1 MKPLSLLQDDNKIKN
16 KDVYIYFFKVIFDKF
31 NLLKLISLVNFLLRK
46 MTDINIISLFE
57 STLGK
62 SSIITGEKLKSRFY
76 HIWKTDIPL
85 ESICLLLPKDT
96 DQVSAILKTCNDNNQ
111 EIIVHGGLTNL
122 VGSTK
127 STKNQVVVSLEK
139 MNNIIEIDDKGKT
152 VTCESGVIIED
163 IINSVKEKDLLLPLN
178 FGARGSA
185 QIGGAVSTNAGG
197 LRVFKYGMTRSLVLG
212 LEAVLPDGTVIS
224 SLKKLMKDNSGY
236 DLKQFFIG
244 SEGTLGIVT
253 KVVLRLYQHP
263 KTRYTALAVTNDYQ
277 KVLNLLKF
285 MEDKISKNLTAF
297 ELLWNDT
304 YKQMVSDK
312 TMYNK
317 YLPDNYK
324 YYVFIEYMGG
334 DFENDYNTFEKAVM
348 ETLEQGLVDDAVLGK
363 DEKEQLNIWGI
374 REDVAVLA
382 EEKKFDQQFDISIP
396 VAQIGEVIDK
406 TIKELKNCKGVEAI
420 FPFGHVADG
429 NIHFIIGKNSDD
441 DDLKSN
447 INEIIYSNTE
457 LVKGSISAEHGIGL
471 DKKKYLIKSRSKD
484 EIELMKLIKKSIDP
498 KNILNPGRVF

>member
-1 MKPLSLLQDDNKIKN
+1 MSDLKIIK
-16 KDVYIYFFKVIFDKF
+16 
-31 NLLKLISLVNFLLRK
+31 
-46 MTDINIISLFE
+46 LFE
-57 STLGK
+57 TILDK
-62 SSIITGEKLKSRFY
+62 SSIIVGDDLKSRFY
-76 HIWKTDIPL
+76 HIWKTDVPL
-85 ESICLLLPKDT
+85 ESMCLLLPKNT
-96 DQVSAILKTCNDNNQ
+96 KQVSSILKICNDNQQ
-111 EIIVHGGLTNL
+111 ELIIHGGLTNL

-127 STKNQVVVSLEK
+127 SNKNQVVLSLEK
-139 MNNIIEIDDKGKT
+139 MNSIIEIDKNGKT
-152 VTCESGVIIED
+152 LTCESGAIIEH
-163 IINSVKEKDLLLPLN
+163 IINVAKDNDLLLPLN

-197 LRVFKYGMTRSLVLG
+197 LRVFKYGMTRNLVLG
-212 LEAVLPDGTVIS
+212 LEVVLPDGTIIS

-253 KVVLRLYQHP
+253 KVVLRLYQNP

-277 KVLNLLKF
+277 NVLSLLKF
-285 MEDKISKNLTAF
+285 MEEKISKNLTAF

-312 TMYNK
+312 TIYNK

-334 DFENDYNTFEKAVM
+334 DFINDYNNFEKVVIESIDNGIA
-348 ETLEQGLVDDAVLGK
+348 EDAVVGR
-363 DEKEQLNIWGI
+363 DEKEQLNLWGI

-382 EEKKFDQQFDISIP
+382 EERKFDQQFDISIP
-396 VAQIGEVIDK
+396 VALIGEVIDK
-406 TIKELKNCKGVEAI
+406 TIEQLENCDGVKTI

-429 NIHFIIGKNSDD
+429 NIHFIIGKDSDD
-441 DDLKSN
+441 DNLKSK
-447 INEIIYSNTE
+447 INDIIYTNTE
-457 LVKGSISAEHGIGL
+457 AVEGSISAEHGIGI
-471 DKKKYLIKSRSKD
+471 DKKQYLIKSRSKD
-484 EIELMKLIKKSIDP
+484 EIELMKIIKKSIDP

>member
-1 MKPLSLLQDDNKIKN
+1 
-16 KDVYIYFFKVIFDKF
+16 
-31 NLLKLISLVNFLLRK
+31 
-46 MTDINIISLFE
+46 MTDTNIISLFE
-57 STLGK
+57 NILDK
-62 SSIITGEKLKSRFY
+62 SSIVTGENLKSRFY
-76 HIWKTDIPL
+76 HIWKTDLPL
-85 ESICLLLPKDT
+85 EAVCLLLPKDT
-96 DQVSAILKTCNDNNQ
+96 DQVSGILKICNDNDQ
-111 EIIVHGGLTNL
+111 EVVIHGGLTNL

-127 STKNQVVVSLEK
+127 STNKQVVISLEK
-139 MNNIIEIDDKGKT
+139 MNNIIEIDEKGKT

-163 IINSVKEKDLLLPLN
+163 IINSVKEKNLLLPLN

-197 LRVFKYGMTRSLVLG
+197 LRVFKYGMTRNLVLG
-212 LEAVLPDGTVIS
+212 LEAVLPDGTIIS
-224 SLKKLMKDNSGY
+224 SLKKLMKDNTGY

-253 KVVLRLYQHP
+253 KVILRLYQHP
-263 KTRYTALAVTNDYQ
+263 KTRYTALAVTDDYQ
-277 KVLNLLKF
+277 KVLSLLKF
-285 MEDKISKNLTAF
+285 MEYKISNNLTAF

-334 DFENDYNTFEKAVM
+334 DFENDYDTFEKAIM
-348 ETLEQGLVDDAVLGK
+348 QAIDQGIVDDAVLGK
-363 DEKEQLNIWGI
+363 DEKEQQNIWGI

-382 EEKKFDQQFDISIP
+382 EEKKYDQQFDISIP
-396 VAQIGEVIDK
+396 VTQIGEIIDK
-406 TIKELKNCKGVEAI
+406 TINELKNCKGVETI

-429 NIHFIIGKNSDD
+429 NIHFIIGKDSDD
-441 DDLKSN
+441 NDLKSK

-484 EIELMKLIKKSIDP
+484 EIELMKVIKKSIDP